1 MAQIDTGQQIFSKPN
16 GVISWNET
24 KGQKL
29 VNTISIDENKRG
41 IHREWGFIGETGI
54 SIDNLLKK
62 WADFEFFL
70 KVSVEANVGI
80 RGQTPL
86 NLFDGK
92 EQAGLALQLQ
102 AIARAAI
109 AIGLEIDLTIGELME
124 ELQIHSDADEFLNEL
139 LKIILSETKIEGV
152 MYAQAAIA
160 VMAYAHLIITGSFF
174 SNEQNEDGPG
184 FNMISDG
191 GYGFIAG
198 GGYRCY
204 IQANMATPG
213 KLIYRA
219 SDLAVTECMKKVSPF
234 SEIRIMEAPLK
245 MGLRLAYLL
254 GENLRKNF
262 IVGDPRINQTT
273 VIIIEE
279 GQRWFLHQFNKF
291 AKENIQSIIKS
302 TGISTHSTY
311 ELLNKLNDRAISI
324 DEMKSNLGEI
334 IRLTFE
340 ISPSLPPA
348 YQEIWLKQICII
360 WASMNLYTTVT
371 EQQLKE
377 TIEYYSFQGPI
388 EVPNPISTEIKKHLA
403 NPPSG
408 SLHIE
413 HLITF
418 LFENTLSTLLEQ
430 QSDISYVIDIYKT
443 IFPGTNQEVLQHLF
457 NFIPSNASTPDK
469 PTLAKL
475 YNGLNTFYQ
484 THMAQIDELLEREIT
499 ANTELLYVLKHSIL
513 PSLALLLDVVI
524 PEMLN
529 GFQSGED
536 KKKTMIEALSS
547 TLLPLVGRTLIQIQ
561 DGILSKTKDQLGDK
575 LRQAGKELE
584 HINLSQKF
592 KDYDWEK
599 YIKFNFPDY
608 LQGFLSFLIEM
619 HKDLFQEY
627 LNLLINIMI
636 LPMQKALEVMA
647 EIIEE
652 HPYPK
657 SVFNDMEAILTPIN
671 NWKNTIDFYRNLTN
685 DPKWLPQRTKVEN
698 LLKDLGKYMLIDMQK
713 YNTQLISIL
722 LNAMLTKL
730 LEDIEFVINFIQK
743 LLNTLLN
750 LISGEL
756 ANKSI
761 GPLVNFIEKR
771 VGNEIYKYGI
781 PSNYIKDAIDL
792 LRAEI
797 NKGVI
802 DNIIPS
808 ITGAL
813 TKEALD
819 AKTIINALRGQE
831 LNPILFREVIIEQ
844 IKNHLLEK
852 LDDTLGFNV
861 KFSVPI
867 EDIGGTIG
875 GTIDDIGGGLYSHSH
890 HSYGTSIPINL
901 GFISFSSID
910 IIDIVI
916 NELLNNS
923 LIDEQYKKLSFEPF
937 IKFVYLLEEKPP
949 IHEKKIPEIEKQYI
963 EFTRSFP
970 VIINIK
976 DMLLIVQPHKEH
988 TDHMEI
994 LIHFPDNNVRTDNVI
1009 IRLNEIEI
1017 SLDCFSFYNDT
1028 PFFNRQN
1035 SVLLYGVAPFYKLK
1049 SNINTLH
1056 VFYQDMESKLSFS
1069 IE

>member
-1 MAQIDTGQQIFSKPN
+1 MAQIDEGHQIFSKPN

-24 KGQKL
+24 KGQNL
-29 VNTISIDENKRG
+29 VKTISIVENKRG
-41 IHREWGFIGETGI
+41 IHYEWGYVGEAGEN
-54 SIDNLLKK
+54 IDSLLKK
-62 WADFEFFL
+62 WADFKFFL
-70 KVSVEANVGI
+70 KVSVEANAGI

-92 EQAGLALQLQ
+92 EQAGLALQLE
-102 AIARAAI
+102 AIAQAAI
-109 AIGLEIDLTIGELME
+109 AIGLEIDLTIGELMK
-124 ELQIHSDADEFLNEL
+124 ELQIHSDADEFLTEL
-139 LKIILSETKIEGV
+139 LNIILSETKIEGV

-174 SNEQNEDGPG
+174 SNEQHEDGPG
-184 FNMISDG
+184 FKMIFDG

-204 IQANMATPG
+204 IQANMANPD

-219 SDLAVTECMKKVSPF
+219 SDLAVTKCMMNVSPF

-262 IVGDPRINQTT
+262 IVGDPRINKTT

-311 ELLNKLNDRAISI
+311 ELLNKLNERAVSI
-324 DEMKSNLGEI
+324 DEMKSNLSEI
-334 IRLTFE
+334 VRLSFE
-340 ISPSLPPA
+340 ISTSLPPA

-388 EVPNPISTEIKKHLA
+388 KVPYPIISTEIKKHLA
-403 NPPSG
+403 NPPSD
-408 SLHIE
+408 SLYIE
-413 HLITF
+413 HLMTF
-418 LFENTLSTLLEQ
+418 LFENTLSALLEQ

-443 IFPGTNQEVLQHLF
+443 IFPGTQQEVLQHLF
-457 NFIPSNASTPDK
+457 NFIPSNTTSSDK
-469 PTLAKL
+469 PTLEKL

-484 THMAQIDELLEREIT
+484 THMMRIGELLEQEIP
-499 ANTELLYVLKHSIL
+499 ANTELVYVLNHSIL

-529 GFQSGED
+529 GFPSGED
-536 KKKTMIEALSS
+536 KKKNMIEALSS

-561 DGILSKTKDQLGDK
+561 DGILSKTKDQLGNK

-584 HINLSQKF
+584 HINLPKKF
-592 KDYDWEK
+592 EEYISGNFMKFDIGDYMNWFLELIDSSDFRK
-599 YIKFNFPDY
+599 SYINHILKV
-608 LQGFLSFLIEM
+608 
-619 HKDLFQEY
+619 
-627 LNLLINIMI
+627 MI
-636 LPMQKALEVMA
+636 HPMQHALEVMA

-657 SVFNDMEAILTPIN
+657 SVFYDMEAILTPIN
-671 NWKNTIDFYRNLTN
+671 NWENTIDFYRNLTN
-685 DPKWLPQRTKVEN
+685 DPKWLPQGTKVEN
-698 LLKDLGKYMLIDMQK
+698 LLKDLGKYMLIDMKK
-713 YNTQLISIL
+713 YNTKLISIL

-730 LEDIEFVINFIQK
+730 YEDIEFVIIFIQN
-743 LLNTLLN
+743 LLNTLQN
-750 LISGEL
+750 LISVEL

-761 GPLVNFIEKR
+761 GPLGEFIENS
-771 VGNEIYKYGI
+771 VVYDIYNYAL
-781 PSNYIKDAIDL
+781 PSNVIDEAIKR
-792 LRAEI
+792 LRDEI

-802 DNIIPS
+802 SNIIPS
-808 ITGAL
+808 ITEAL

-831 LNPILFREVIIEQ
+831 LNSNLFRKVIIEQ
-844 IKNHLLEK
+844 IENHLIEE
-852 LDDTLGFNV
+852 LDETLGINV
-861 KFSVPI
+861 EFSVPI
-867 EDIGGTIG
+867 EDIGGT
-875 GTIDDIGGGLYSHSH
+875 IGGGLYSHSH

-916 NELLNNS
+916 KQLLNNP
-923 LIDEQYKKLSFEPF
+923 LIEEQYKKLWFELL
-937 IKFVYLLEEKPP
+937 IKFVYLLEEQPP
-949 IHEKKIPEIEKQYI
+949 IYEEQIPELEKQHI
-963 EFTRSFP
+963 ELTRSFP
-970 VIINIK
+970 MIINIK

-994 LIHFPDNNVRTDNVI
+994 FIHFPDNNVRTDNVI
-1009 IRLNEIEI
+1009 IRLNDIEI

-1035 SVLLYGVAPFYKLK
+1035 SVLLYGVTPFYKLK